1 MNKRITI
8 IGAGFSGLSSACYLA
23 KAGYQVSVLEKHSTP
38 GGRARKFEEEG
49 FVFDMGPS
57 WYWMPG
63 VFEKF
68 FADFGKKV
76 EDYYHLERLDPS
88 YQVIF
93 EEGQIVKVP
102 AKLQE
107 LYDLFEEVE
116 PGSSQHL
123 KNFLEE
129 AKYKYDTGMGEFVQ
143 KPSLSIMEFADLR
156 VLMALIKLD
165 MLKSVSSVVKS
176 KFKDS
181 KLQRILEFPVLFLGA
196 RPQETPALYTLM
208 NYADLSLGTW
218 YPMGGMY
225 QIVEAMYSLAKDLGV
240 EFEFSADV
248 LNFEYKGKNIS
259 SVVTSGGKYMTDI
272 VVASCDYHHID
283 TKVLEPIY
291 RNYSEEYWEKRIM
304 APSSL
309 LYYLGVDKSIPKLKH
324 HNLFFDEDFNVHAH
338 EIYKEPKWPEKPL
351 FYACVPSKTDPSVAP
366 KGKENIFLLVPIA
379 PGLHDTPEI
388 LEKYYDLMID
398 KLEKFTGESI
408 KEHVIVKKTFS
419 PSVFIKDYNA
429 FKGNAYGLAN
439 TLMQTAFLKP
449 KMKNKNL
456 NNLYFTGQLT
466 VPGPGVPPSIISGQ
480 VVCGLIRSEH
490 SLGASALESSSTI

>member
-1 MNKRITI
+1 MNKRITV
-8 IGAGFSGLSSACYLA
+8 IGAGFSGLSAACYLA
-23 KAGYQVSVLEKHSTP
+23 KEGYEVKLLEKHSTP
-38 GGRARKFEEEG
+38 GGRARKFEEKG

-57 WYWMPG
+57 WYWMPE
-63 VFEKF
+63 VFENF
-68 FADFGKKV
+68 FADFGKRA
-76 EDYYHLERLDPS
+76 EDYYQLERLDPS

-107 LYDLFEEVE
+107 LYDLFEEIE
-116 PGSSQHL
+116 PGSSTHL
-123 KNFLEE
+123 RKFLEE

-143 KPSLSIMEFADLR
+143 KPSLSVLEFADLR

-225 QIVEAMYSLAKDLGV
+225 QIVEAMYSLAKSLGV
-240 EFEFSADV
+240 EFEFEADV
-248 LNFEYKGKNIS
+248 ERFEYKDKKVSAVI
-259 SVVTSGGKYMTDI
+259 TSKGSFESDL
-272 VVASCDYHHID
+272 VVASCDYHFIES
-283 TKVLEPIY
+283 KVLEPAY
-291 RNYSEEYWEKRIM
+291 RNYSEAYWENRTM

-309 LYYLGVDKSIPKLKH
+309 LYYLGVDKTLKNLKH

-338 EIYKEPKWPEKPL
+338 EIYKAPKWPEKPL
-351 FYACVPSKTDPSVAP
+351 FYACVPSKTDASVAP
-366 KGKENIFLLVPIA
+366 AGQENIFLLVPIA
-379 PGLHDTPEI
+379 PGLQDTPEI

-398 KLEKFTGESI
+398 KLERFTGESI
-408 KEHVIVKKTFS
+408 RDHVVVKRTFS
-419 PSVFIKDYNA
+419 PKVFIKDYNA

-456 NNLYFTGQLT
+456 KNLYFTGQLT

-480 VVCGLIRSEH
+480 VVCGLIKSEH
-490 SLGASALESSSTI
+490 PLKSRAHAHSTTL